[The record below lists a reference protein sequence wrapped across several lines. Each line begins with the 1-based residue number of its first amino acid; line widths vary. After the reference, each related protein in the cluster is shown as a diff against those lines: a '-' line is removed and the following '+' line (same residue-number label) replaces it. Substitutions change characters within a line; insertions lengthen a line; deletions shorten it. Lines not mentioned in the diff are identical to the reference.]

1 MTAKIIRL
9 AVVSNTAR
17 QRPDDLFLEST
28 PFMSMCPTCKDS
40 RSQLGYS
47 VRTLVRLLDSN
58 RPIEAYCAICDQ
70 SWPIEARER
79 MQLALE
85 LEHLRL
91 S

>member
-9 AVVSNTAR
+9 VINGGNANGRNRSPLV
-17 QRPDDLFLEST
+17 ESA
-28 PFMSMCPTCKDS
+28 PFMSMCPTCRDS

-47 VRTLVRLLDSN
+47 VRTLVRLLDCN
-58 RPIEAYCAICDQ
+58 RPIEAYCAICNQ
-70 SWPIEARER
+70 SWVIDSRER
-79 MQLALE
+79 VRLAGE